1 MTQALPSPLAT
12 LLAQTPFRGLS
23 DRAQQRL
30 QQQMQLRRFEEGR
43 ILSSDSVIGSEVL
56 VILEGSARLLGDREG
71 TPFTLERLGPGDLV
85 GLVSLLRAEACEQ
98 VSAAT
103 PVLAA
108 SLPDELVLEWLRSE
122 AGFRSWCQSRLWT
135 AELHDLL
142 RRHDAADPNAPVFDP
157 IRWRER
163 LEQWRRSAR
172 CLAPGADLP
181 QQLRDSERLL
191 LASANGVN
199 RDLGST
205 LAVGE
210 PLPEARPPLP
220 LRLLAIEDSTLNPA
234 PLAAPA
240 AGAITPESAGSAL
253 AAPTAL
259 GGGAPALGGGAPA
272 MEAASQPLPTSLD
285 LGRGEKGRGLQLVRA
300 NGVLE
305 ETLACFQMLSKLLD
319 LPYRRDSIEKI
330 LRDKL
335 RRGQA
340 PDLQLSGQIAAMLGL
355 LVTGAKVPARSATRL
370 ITPCLVPWKGSFAVA
385 TASNASGLRLAS
397 PADGWVQLSPAQIA
411 ETWPEGLELLLLER
425 STATPEQKFGPDW
438 FWPALK
444 RYRGMLLQVLLA
456 SFVVQLFSLANPL
469 LIQVIIDKVISQ
481 RSLDTLQI
489 LGMALVVVT
498 LMEGVIGSLRT
509 FLFTDTTN
517 RIDLRL
523 GAEVIDHLLRL
534 PLGYF
539 DRRPVGELGTRIAEL
554 EKIRNFLTGQAL
566 MTVLDAAFSVIYIVV
581 MAIYSWLLTLI
592 ALAVLPIQIALTML
606 GAPLFRRQYRQSAE
620 ENART
625 QSHLVE
631 VLTGIQTVK
640 AQNVEMVSR
649 WKWQDFYSRYIS
661 RTFEKTI
668 TGTFLNESSQVLQK
682 LSQLLVLWV
691 GASLVL
697 KGELTLGQLIAF
709 RIISG
714 YVTQPLLRLSSIW
727 QNIQEL
733 RVSFERLADVVDTPE
748 ESSAADKAN
757 IPLPPVKGDVTFEN
771 LSFSF
776 APGSPEVLS
785 NINLHIPT
793 GTFVGIVGQS
803 GSGKSTLMKL
813 LPRLYS
819 PDRGRILVDGYDI
832 DKVELYSLRRQIGIV
847 PQDPLLFSGTVSENI
862 ALTNPEAPSDAIV
875 EAARIASAHD
885 FIMSLPSGYSTP
897 VGERGASL
905 SGGQRQRIAIARTLL
920 ANPRLLVMD
929 EATSALD
936 YDTER
941 QVCDNL
947 RESLH
952 ECTVFFITHR
962 LTTIR
967 RADLIVMMHQ
977 GAIVETG
984 THEELMALKGRY
996 YALYRQQEAS

>member
-1 MTQALPSPLAT
+1 MTSTVPGRTDWLTLPPFDGLSAAGRER
-12 LLAQTPFRGLS
+12 LLAESRPCRFRVGEDLS
-23 DRAQQRL
+23 SAGSIGD
-30 QQQMQLRRFEEGR
+30 R
-43 ILSSDSVIGSEVL
+43 ILVL
-56 VILEGSARLLGDREG
+56 HEGEARLLAERDGR
-71 TPFTLERLGPGDLV
+71 PFTLERLEPGAIV
-85 GLVSLLRAEACEQ
+85 GLVSLLRAEGIEA
-98 VSAAT
+98 VSAASDL
-103 PVLAA
+103 LATA
-108 SLPDELVLEWLRSE
+108 VPDTLMLELLLAEDGLRQ
-122 AGFRSWCQSRLWT
+122 WCGRHLWT
-135 AELHDLL
+135 AELHQLL
-142 RRHDAADPNAPVFDP
+142 LQREGAAAGPFEPAL
-157 IRWRER
+157 WREKLER
-163 LEQWRRSAR
+163 LRLRAR
-172 CLAPGADLP
+172 GVLP
-181 QQLRDSERLL
+181 TSHGPIALQDGEELL
-191 LASANGVN
+191 LASANVP
-199 RDLGST
+199 DLAIGSL
-205 LAVGE
+205 LAAAEG
-210 PLPEARPPLP
+210 LPQPRPPLP
-220 LRLLAIEDSTLNPA
+220 LRLLALAPA
-234 PLAAPA
+234 PAVASTPAISQTAQAIVPIEADAGGLA
-240 AGAITPESAGSAL
+240 
-253 AAPTAL
+253 
-259 GGGAPALGGGAPA
+259 
-272 MEAASQPLPTSLD
+272 QPSSLD
-285 LGRGEKGRGLQLVRA
+285 LGQERADRGLVLVR
-300 NGVLE
+300 GSGPLE
-305 ETLACFQMLSKLLD
+305 ETLACFQMLGKLLE
-319 LPYRRDSIEKI
+319 LPYRRDAVDKI
-330 LRDKL
+330 LRDKM
-335 RRGQA
+335 RRGQP
-340 PDLQLSGQIAAMLGL
+340 PDLQLCGQIAAMLGL
-355 LVTGAKVPARSATRL
+355 LVTGAKVPAASATRL
-370 ITPCLVPWKGSFAVA
+370 ITPCLVPWKEGFAIA
-385 TASNASGLRLAS
+385 TASNAAGLRLAS
-397 PADGWVQLSPAQIA
+397 PAEGWVQLNPAQIA
-411 ETWPEGLELLLLER
+411 EQYPEGLELLLLER
-425 STATPEQKFGPDW
+425 SIDTPEQTFGPGW

-539 DRRPVGELGTRIAEL
+539 DKRPVGELGTRIAEL

-566 MTVLDAAFSVIYIVV
+566 ITLLDAAFSVIYIIV
-581 MAIYSWLLTLI
+581 MAIYSWLLTII
-592 ALAVLPIQIALTML
+592 ALAVLPIQIGLTLL
-606 GAPLFRRQYRQSAE
+606 GAPLFRRQYRQAAE

-649 WKWQDFYSRYIS
+649 WKWQELYARYIS

-668 TGTFLNESSQVLQK
+668 TGTFLNETSSVLQK

-691 GASLVL
+691 GATMVL

-748 ESSAADKAN
+748 ESSEADRGH
-757 IPLPPVKGDVTFEN
+757 IPLPPVKGDVVFEN
-771 LSFSF
+771 LSFRF
-776 APGSPEVLS
+776 NPGGPEVLTNVS
-785 NINLHIPT
+785 LHVPP
-793 GTFVGIVGQS
+793 GTFTGIVGQS

-819 PDRGRILVDGYDI
+819 PTKGRILVDGYDI

-847 PQDPLLFSGTVSENI
+847 PQDPLLFSGTISENI

-875 EAARIASAHD
+875 EAARIAGAHD
-885 FIMSLPSGYSTP
+885 FIMELASGYSTP
-897 VGERGASL
+897 LGERGASL

-920 ANPRLLVMD
+920 SQPQLLVMD

-947 RESLH
+947 REAMS
-952 ECTVFFITHR
+952 ESTVFFITHR
-962 LTTIR
+962 LSTIR

-984 THEELMALKGRY
+984 SHEELMAMKGRY
-996 YALYRQQEAS
+996 FALYRQQEAG

>member
-1 MTQALPSPLAT
+1 MTASLQGSPEAITTIAPFNT
-12 LLAQTPFRGLS
+12 LTN
-23 DRAQQRL
+23 
-30 QQQMQLRRFEEGR
+30 EGR
-43 ILSSDSVIGSEVL
+43 RRLEQSLTLVRFREGEMVSPGESVGDRILVL
-56 VILEGSARLLGDREG
+56 LEGEARLLGERDGR
-71 TPFTLERLGPGDLV
+71 PFTVERLGAGSII
-85 GLVSLLRAEACEQ
+85 GLASLLRAQGCEA

-103 PVLAA
+103 PLQAA
-108 SLPDELVLEWLRSE
+108 SIPDGVMLELLQSE
-122 AGFRSWCQSRLWT
+122 PGLRSWCADQVWT
-135 AELHDLL
+135 AELHALL
-142 RRHDAADPNAPVFDP
+142 
-157 IRWRER
+157 
-163 LEQWRRSAR
+163 
-172 CLAPGADLP
+172 
-181 QQLRDSERLL
+181 QLRDSAHAGAPSFDPNLWRGRLERLRGAVRAVDAPAGARPPAL
-191 LASANGVN
+191 AANEHWVLASANVPG
-199 RDLGST
+199 LAIGSR
-205 LAVGE
+205 LDPDS
-210 PLPEARPPLP
+210 PLPRPRPPLP
-220 LRLLAIEDSTLNPA
+220 LRLLAVGE
-234 PLAAPA
+234 
-240 AGAITPESAGSAL
+240 GATDPEVQQSAIVVGAGSDL
-253 AAPTAL
+253 ATAPEAPN
-259 GGGAPALGGGAPA
+259 GASGPSSS
-272 MEAASQPLPTSLD
+272 ASQPTSLD
-285 LGRGEKGRGLQLVRA
+285 LGASNPSRGLQLVRA
-300 NGVLE
+300 RGTLE
-305 ETLACFQMLSKLLD
+305 ETLACFQMLGQILE
-319 LPYRRDSIEKI
+319 LPYRRDAIDKV

-335 RRGQA
+335 RRGLE
-340 PDLQLSGQIAAMLGL
+340 PDLQLCGQIAAMLGL
-355 LVTGAKVPARSATRL
+355 LVTGAKVTAGSATRL
-370 ITPCLVPWKGSFAVA
+370 ITPCLIAWKGSFAVV
-385 TASNASGLRLAS
+385 TASNAAGLRLAS
-397 PADGWVQLSPAQIA
+397 PADGWVQLKPAEIA
-411 ETWPEGLELLLLER
+411 EAYPEGLELLLFER
-425 STATPEQKFGPDW
+425 STNTPDQKFGPGW

-469 LIQVIIDKVISQ
+469 LIQVIIDKVIAQ

-539 DRRPVGELGTRIAEL
+539 DRRPVGELGSRIAEL

-566 MTVLDAAFSVIYIVV
+566 MTLLDAAFSVIYIIV
-581 MAIYSWLLTLI
+581 MALYSWMLTLI
-592 ALAVLPIQIALTML
+592 ALAVLPIQIALTLL
-606 GAPLFRRQYRQSAE
+606 GAPLFRRQYRQAAE

-649 WKWQDFYSRYIS
+649 WKWQDFYSKYIA

-668 TGTFLNESSQVLQK
+668 TGTFLNETSQVLQK

-691 GASLVL
+691 GASMVL
-697 KGELTLGQLIAF
+697 QGDLTLGQLIAF

-748 ESSAADKAN
+748 ESSPADKAN
-757 IPLPPVKGDVTFEN
+757 IPLPPVHGEVEFEN
-771 LSFSF
+771 VSFSF
-776 APGSPEVLS
+776 APGSPEVLK
-785 NINLHIPT
+785 NVNLHIPQ
-793 GTFVGIVGQS
+793 GTFIGVVGQS

-819 PDRGRILVDGYDI
+819 PTKGRILVDRYDI

-847 PQDPLLFSGTVSENI
+847 PQDPLLFSGTISENI
-862 ALTNPEAPSDAIV
+862 ALTNPEASSDAIV
-875 EAARIASAHD
+875 QAARIAAAHD
-885 FIMSLPSGYSTP
+885 FIMELPNGYSTS
-897 VGERGASL
+897 VGERGSSL

-920 ANPRLLVMD
+920 SNPRLLVMD

-947 RESLH
+947 RESLKDSS
-952 ECTVFFITHR
+952 VFFITHR
-962 LTTIR
+962 LSTIR
-967 RADLIVMMHQ
+967 RADQIVMMHQ